1 MGSSVVLQR
10 QNWWKESL
18 PGLRLP
24 FQKVFVGEMVLV
36 GDLWAGIC
44 WHFLT
49 EVGVKGLVYVHWKFA
64 RKIKVCVQF
73 GIL

>member
-10 QNWWKESL
+10 QNWWKASL

-49 EVGVKGLVYVHWKFA
+49 EVGVKGLFA